1 VGDSSF
7 YRGNSEGPSKNQ
19 LKNDTRYFEEFC
31 ELEESGNLSLVS
43 ELKAVLSQPTC
54 SKFRFIY
61 DSFRRIPG
69 GFGTRKSISFS
80 LL

>member
-1 VGDSSF
+1 MSESAGTGPCFLCTPWGIRLVRNKSKVGDSSF

-43 ELKAVLSQPTC
+43 ELKAV
-54 SKFRFIY
+54 
-61 DSFRRIPG
+61 
-69 GFGTRKSISFS
+69 
-80 LL
+80 